1 VRPSWA
7 GLDAQLLGVSD
18 IKPSTRPALGR
29 RIDVRLSDALREGLL
44 ARARAAGA
52 PLSAVA
58 RQLLEAAL
66 DRQIDKDA
74 DAADAALVG
83 LGALVAAEH
92 SIRLLELSFPQLA
105 RRSPE
110 LRQDALN
117 AAQVRLE
124 ELRRQLEEGS

>member
-1 VRPSWA
+1 M
-7 GLDAQLLGVSD
+7 LGVSD
-18 IKPSTRPALGR
+18 IKPSARPALGR

-58 RQLLEAAL
+58 RQLLETAL
-66 DRQIDKDA
+66 DRQVDKDA
-74 DAADAALVG
+74 DSADAALVG

-92 SIRLLELSFPQLA
+92 SLRLLELSFPQLA

-110 LRQDALN
+110 LRQDAVS

>member
-1 VRPSWA
+1 M
-7 GLDAQLLGVSD
+7 LGVSD
-18 IKPSTRPALGR
+18 IKPSARPTLGR
-29 RIDVRLSDALREGLL
+29 RLDVRLSEALHDGLL

-58 RQLLEAAL
+58 RQLLETAL
-66 DRQIDKDA
+66 DRQVDKDA
-74 DAADAALVG
+74 DSADAALVG

-92 SIRLLELSFPQLA
+92 SLRLLELNFPQLA

-124 ELRRQLEEGS
+124 ELRRQLEEGR

>member
-1 VRPSWA
+1 M
-7 GLDAQLLGVSD
+7 LGVRD
-18 IKPSTRPALGR
+18 IKSSARPALGR
-29 RIDVRLSDALREGLL
+29 RFDVRLSDALHDGLL

-66 DRQIDKDA
+66 DRQVDKDA
-74 DAADAALVG
+74 DSADAALVG

-92 SIRLLELSFPQLA
+92 SLRLLELNFPQLA

-110 LRQDALN
+110 LRQDAVS

-124 ELRRQLEEGS
+124 ELRRQLDEGG

>member
-1 VRPSWA
+1 
-7 GLDAQLLGVSD
+7 VSD
-18 IKPSTRPALGR
+18 IKPSARPTLGR
-29 RIDVRLSDALREGLL
+29 RLDVRLSEALHDGLL

-58 RQLLEAAL
+58 RQLLETAL
-66 DRQIDKDA
+66 DHQVDKDA
-74 DAADAALVG
+74 DSADAALVG

-92 SIRLLELSFPQLA
+92 SLRLLELNFPQLA

-110 LRQDALN
+110 LRQDAVS

-124 ELRRQLEEGS
+124 ELRRQLEEGR

>member
-1 VRPSWA
+1 
-7 GLDAQLLGVSD
+7 VSD
-18 IKPSTRPALGR
+18 IKPSARPALGR

-44 ARARAAGA
+44 ARAQAAGA

-58 RQLLEAAL
+58 RHLLEAAL
-66 DRQIDKDA
+66 DRQVDKDA
-74 DAADAALVG
+74 DSADAALVG

-92 SIRLLELSFPQLA
+92 SLRLLELSFPQLA

-110 LRQDALN
+110 LRQDAVS